1 MLNLDVFK
9 CAVLYYSKTTHESV
23 TQFYEGI
30 DSAVL
35 GDINEQEGS
44 AWLIHLIVNTFV
56 DRGSSLD
63 EIKESKAEL
72 ERLIQGTISTAT
84 HIDSV
89 LESEVY
95 VKLNENIS
103 SDDTLLWS
111 LTDSVNYPSDIK
123 CSNIVAMSCKPDV
136 LNVLN
141 LNKASNV
148 DVSDFNLAGYELS
161 DYTLDNFLGK
171 LPAKL
176 RDALDSNKDLVI
188 HLDILNSG
196 SGSSAVTRSMQ
207 EPTVALNFTD
217 FTPFSKSVGYQY
229 LYQIMLLT
237 VLLQKQNIKLSLI
250 APVDFTTSD
259 MLVQLN
265 KVYKFENRGFITDDF
280 VYLIM
285 QSRGDWFD
293 SEVLDTNVVLEKR
306 VKTLDGKIEL
316 KNTVTV
322 SRDTEVESLYD
333 WVADRSGAFKTSLP
347 RLQLPVEIKRKNG
360 ELVTSPILDG
370 ALGVMGNDSIHNRSI
385 TTLPY
390 KQGYVSVTEEN
401 FWRCVANYTFRRLYA
416 DNTTYEGRVLYA
428 PNTASEGFASWLR
441 NALVLFLLD
450 SDNKAYSYRGEGTTF
465 TNKMFILSKAEV
477 ESICK
482 DPRVLDDIK
491 GTTAENGF
499 VLKQIEESMPYWS
512 ETARKL
518 YDFAKLY
525 FTASYSHRDKVTEWD
540 AGFVQVQRD
549 FWDELKFGKVYNT
562 IITVLCDELR
572 ANAKQF
578 GFVKEV

>member
-9 CAVLYYSKTTHESV
+9 CAVLYFSKTTHESV
-23 TQFYEGI
+23 AQFYDGI
-30 DSAVL
+30 DSAIL
-35 GDINEQEGS
+35 GNIDEQDGS
-44 AWLIHLIVNTFV
+44 AWLIHLIVNTFI
-56 DRGSSLD
+56 DRGSTLD

-72 ERLIQGTISTAT
+72 ENLIQGTISTTT

-89 LESEVY
+89 LESEVFA
-95 VKLNENIS
+95 KLLENIS
-103 SDDTLLWS
+103 SDGTLLWS
-111 LTDSVNYPSDIK
+111 LADSLNYPNNLN
-123 CSNIVAMSCKPDV
+123 CVAMSCKPDV
-136 LNVLN
+136 LNALT
-141 LNKASNV
+141 LNKTPNV
-148 DVSDFNLAGYELS
+148 NVSDFNLIGYELN
-161 DYTLDNFLGK
+161 DYTLDSFLDRLPSK
-171 LPAKL
+171 LSEVLNSDKE
-176 RDALDSNKDLVI
+176 LVI
-188 HLDILNSG
+188 HLDILNVG
-196 SGSSAVTRSMQ
+196 SGSSAVTKSMQ
-207 EPTVALNFTD
+207 EPTIALNFTD
-217 FTPFSKSVGYQY
+217 FTPFSKSTGYQY

-237 VLLQKQNIKLSLI
+237 VLLQKKNIKLSII

-265 KVYKFENRGFITDDF
+265 KVYKFENNGFITDDF

-293 SEVLDTNVVLEKR
+293 NAALDTNVVLEKR

-322 SRDTEVESLYD
+322 SRDTDTVSLYD
-333 WVADRSGAFKTSLP
+333 WVIDRSGAFKTALP
-347 RLQLPVEIKRKNG
+347 RLQLPVEIKHKDG
-360 ELVTSPILDG
+360 ELVTSPILEG
-370 ALGVMGNDSIHNRSI
+370 ALGVMGNDNIHNRSI

-390 KQGYVSVTEEN
+390 KQGYVSITEEN

-416 DNTTYEGRVLYA
+416 DNTTYDGRVLYA
-428 PNTASEGFASWLR
+428 PNTESEGFARWLR

-450 SDNKAYSYRGEGTTF
+450 TDNKTYSYRGKGTTF
-465 TNKMFILSKAEV
+465 MNKMFILSKADV
-477 ESICK
+477 ESVCK
-482 DPRVLDDIK
+482 DPRVLEDFK
-491 GTTAENGF
+491 GTTAENDF
-499 VLKQIEESMPYWS
+499 VLKQIEESKPYWS

-549 FWDELKFGKVYNT
+549 FWDELRFGKVYNT

>member
-1 MLNLDVFK
+1 
-9 CAVLYYSKTTHESV
+9 
-23 TQFYEGI
+23 
-30 DSAVL
+30 
-35 GDINEQEGS
+35 
-44 AWLIHLIVNTFV
+44 
-56 DRGSSLD
+56 
-63 EIKESKAEL
+63 
-72 ERLIQGTISTAT
+72 
-84 HIDSV
+84 
-89 LESEVY
+89 
-95 VKLNENIS
+95 
-103 SDDTLLWS
+103 
-111 LTDSVNYPSDIK
+111 
-123 CSNIVAMSCKPDV
+123 
-136 LNVLN
+136 
-141 LNKASNV
+141 
-148 DVSDFNLAGYELS
+148 
-161 DYTLDNFLGK
+161 
-171 LPAKL
+171 
-176 RDALDSNKDLVI
+176 
-188 HLDILNSG
+188 
-196 SGSSAVTRSMQ
+196 
-207 EPTVALNFTD
+207 
-217 FTPFSKSVGYQY
+217 
-229 LYQIMLLT
+229 
-237 VLLQKQNIKLSLI
+237 
-250 APVDFTTSD
+250 
-259 MLVQLN
+259 
-265 KVYKFENRGFITDDF
+265 
-280 VYLIM
+280 
-285 QSRGDWFD
+285 
-293 SEVLDTNVVLEKR
+293 
-306 VKTLDGKIEL
+306 L

-333 WVADRSGAFKTSLP
+333 WVVDRSGAFKTSLP
-347 RLQLPVEIKRKNG
+347 RLQLPVEIKRKGG

-465 TNKMFILSKAEV
+465 MNKMFILSKAEV

-482 DPRVLDDIK
+482 DPRVLDDLK

-499 VLKQIEESMPYWS
+499 VLKQIEESMPYWT